1 MSRSQGVRRG
11 VAPVFASPVAGPPK
25 PPRNAPNVDII
36 DANETPIQGTHP
48 LDGHDEDVRA
58 FTPPPAVLYT
68 ERFASSVPRGTSDVT
83 LAQTTVEDID
93 QLWDWVRADR
103 EGTTAFLGLAHPNT
117 ASFFSQIGQIGQ
129 KEKDGVAWLRSIK
142 RGDSLIGFVILD
154 PIQRGNPPVGK
165 CHIYVSPDERGSLP
179 ELLPSLIA
187 EGDRLL
193 PGVTLFVAT
202 SEEGWAT
209 MLKAVGFASQIV
221 LTRQSPLTGSAH
233 GPQAV

>member
-11 VAPVFASPVAGPPK
+11 VAPVFATPVAGPSK
-25 PPRNAPNVDII
+25 PPRNAPAPVTTAFGD
-36 DANETPIQGTHP
+36 DAPAEIMDPVQSEP
-48 LDGHDEDVRA
+48 A
-58 FTPPPAVLYT
+58 PAPAAVLYT
-68 ERFASSVPRGTSDVT
+68 ERFVNVSRETSDVT

-103 EGTTAFLGLAHPNT
+103 EGTTAFLGLSHPNT
-117 ASFFSQIGQIGQ
+117 ASFFNQIAQIGQ

-165 CHIYVSPDERGSLP
+165 CHIYVSQEARGHLP
-179 ELLPSLIA
+179 EFLLSILA
-187 EGDRLL
+187 EGDRQL
-193 PGVTLFVAT
+193 PGMTLFVAT
-202 SEEGWAT
+202 DQDAIAE
-209 MLKAVGFASQIV
+209 MLKAAGFTSQIV
-221 LTRQSPLTGSAH
+221 LTRQSPVTGSAH